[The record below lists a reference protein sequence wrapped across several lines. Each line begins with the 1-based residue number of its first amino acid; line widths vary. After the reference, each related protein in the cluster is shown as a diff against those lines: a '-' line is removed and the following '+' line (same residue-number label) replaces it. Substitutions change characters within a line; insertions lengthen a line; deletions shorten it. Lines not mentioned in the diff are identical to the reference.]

1 MAVRGVAVFKLFTI
15 SEATRLLPVIE
26 GHVAAL
32 QGASHDAEALKQ
44 RLAEI
49 ASAAGAGRT
58 TDRVE
63 SQNLLQELSFLAA
76 CAHDAKA
83 ELDRLGVELTDLE
96 GGAVA
101 IPASVG
107 GEVVALTWARGQ
119 DAITHYRRLRG
130 DADPRPLPSEVR
142 VPRA

>member
-1 MAVRGVAVFKLFTI
+1 MFKLFTI
-15 SEATRLLPVIE
+15 TEATRLLPVIE
-26 GHVAAL
+26 GHVATL

-49 ASAAGAGRT
+49 GQQRSTGRT
-58 TDRVE
+58 AGGVE

-76 CAHDAKA
+76 CAHAAKA

-101 IPASVG
+101 IPASVA

-119 DAITHYRRLRG
+119 DEITHYRRLTG
-130 DADPRPLPSEVR
+130 DADPHPLPSDVR
-142 VPRA
+142 VQQA

>member
-1 MAVRGVAVFKLFTI
+1 VFKLFTI

-26 GHVAAL
+26 GHVATL
-32 QGASHDAEALKQ
+32 QRASHDAAELKH
-44 RLAEI
+44 RLAELGRQP
-49 ASAAGAGRT
+49 SAGRASG
-58 TDRVE
+58 RVE
-63 SQNLLQELSFLAA
+63 SLNLQQELSFVAG
-76 CAHDAKA
+76 CAHSAKA

-119 DAITHYRRLRG
+119 DEITHYRRLTG
-130 DADPRPLPSEVR
+130 DADPRPLPTDVR
-142 VPRA
+142 IERA

>member
-1 MAVRGVAVFKLFTI
+1 MFKLFTI
-15 SEATRLLPVIE
+15 TEATRLLPVIE
-26 GHVAAL
+26 GHVVTL
-32 QGASHDAEALKQ
+32 QGASHDAVELKR
-44 RLAEI
+44 RLAVLDQQPN
-49 ASAAGAGRT
+49 AGRT
-58 TDRVE
+58 TGRVE
-63 SQNLLQELSFLAA
+63 SQNLMQELSFLAG

-119 DAITHYRRLRG
+119 DEITHYRRLTG
-130 DADPRPLPSEVR
+130 DADPRPLPSDVR
-142 VPRA
+142 VQQA